1 MKFYSK
7 PDLPFNPLDNRLGT
21 ADNWPIQA
29 TPTAVKMLLRRTFIS
44 SFEDAYSRD
53 GVDMVARAIVSIY
66 SASRNNT
73 AEAVDRVYRL
83 LDTSFNGASWSVNDG
98 VAQEVP
104 VVPLSSGYEDSTR
117 GFLQRILQTLE
128 NGSTD
133 DLDPEMLAELVK
145 IAALLA

>member
-44 SFEDAYSRD
+44 SFEDDFSRD
-53 GVDMVARAIVSIY
+53 GVDMVARAIMSIY

-83 LDTSFNGASWSVNDG
+83 LDTSLNGASWSVNDG
-98 VAQEVP
+98 VPQDVP
-104 VVPLSSGYEDSTR
+104 IVPLSSGYEDSAR
-117 GFLQRILQTLE
+117 GFLQRILEQLQQGGQGE
-128 NGSTD
+128 LD
-133 DLDPEMLAELVK
+133 DDILAQLVQ